1 MRLTKVIDGMEKPIL
16 GLLSQNGE
24 LKPKV
29 ITLLPQEILTTMAE
43 RLGQANHKFIY
54 KGLTSKSYHK
64 AAKKYFD
71 NLIYKVKNQMEAI

>member
-1 MRLTKVIDGMEKPIL
+1 M
-16 GLLSQNGE
+16 
-24 LKPKV
+24 
-29 ITLLPQEILTTMAE
+29 TMAE
-43 RLGQANHKFIY
+43 RLGESSHKFIY